1 MDKLRYVS
9 IRTLEAIREN
19 NYESVYVKGY
29 VYDQYKIDAEIE
41 RKHDNIRR
49 KAEKYAHYLDKQPT
63 N

>member
-9 IRTLEAIREN
+9 IRTLEAIKEN
-19 NYESVYVKGY
+19 NYESVYTKGY
-29 VYDQYKIDAEIE
+29 IYDRYQVDAEIE
-41 RKHDNIRR
+41 RKHENNRR